1 MSARLVR
8 GSGKRFSPA
17 YAGAW
22 LLGAALLLFL
32 AVPIVLLVALGGA
45 GIGTALH
52 DPATVAALETTF
64 VTATAATLIAALC
77 GSPIAYALSRASF
90 RGRSIIAAVVDLPL
104 LIPHPVAGIAIL
116 LLVSRNTAF
125 GAALLDMGLRVVG
138 APAGIVAAMLFVSAP
153 LYVSAARE
161 AFARVDRRY
170 EFVARTLG
178 DDAWTAFR
186 RVTLP
191 LARRGLASAAIVTW
205 ARAVSEFGAVVV
217 LAYNPKVVSVLSYDR
232 FTTGGLRDALPIA
245 ATLVVVSVV
254 PLIALRALRYDRSSE
269 AVS

>member
-1 MSARLVR
+1 MRAGRS
-8 GSGKRFSPA
+8 GSNVA
-17 YAGAW
+17 QAAAW
-22 LLGAALLLFL
+22 LLGVALLLFL
-32 AVPIVLLVALGGA
+32 AVPIILLVALGAA
-45 GIGTALH
+45 GIGDAVRDHETM
-52 DPATVAALETTF
+52 AALEMTF
-64 VTATAATLIAALC
+64 TTATVTMLVAAVC
-77 GSPIAYALSRASF
+77 GSPIAYALSRPSF
-90 RGRSIIAAVVDLPL
+90 RGRTVVAAVVDLPL

-125 GAALLDMGLRVVG
+125 GSALLNLGLRVVG
-138 APAGIVAAMLFVSAP
+138 TPAGIVAAMLFVSAP
-153 LYVSAARE
+153 LYISAARE

-178 DDAWTAFR
+178 DTSWAAFR

-245 ATLVVVSVV
+245 ATLVVVSLV
-254 PLIALRALRYDRSSE
+254 PLIALRALRYDRSNE

>member
-1 MSARLVR
+1 VR
-8 GSGKRFSPA
+8 A
-17 YAGAW
+17 AGHRSTVAHAIAW
-22 LLGAALLLFL
+22 LLGALLLLFL
-32 AVPIVLLVALGGA
+32 AVPIILLVAFGA
-45 GIGTALH
+45 AGVGDAIR
-52 DPATVAALETTF
+52 DPDTIAALETTF
-64 VTATAATLIAALC
+64 FTATSATLIAALC
-77 GSPIAYALSRASF
+77 GTPIAYALSRVSF
-90 RGRSIIAAVVDLPL
+90 RGRSVIAAIVDLPL

-116 LLVSRNTAF
+116 LLVSRDTAF
-125 GAALLDMGLRVVG
+125 GSALLDMGLRVVG

-153 LYVSAARE
+153 LYISAARE
-161 AFARVDRRY
+161 AFARVDKQF

-178 DDAWTAFR
+178 DTPWTAFR

-232 FTTGGLRDALPIA
+232 FTTGGLAQALPIA
-245 ATLVVVSVV
+245 ATLVLVSIV
-254 PLIALRALRYDRSSE
+254 PLIALRALRYDRSNE